1 MRQGGAGGWCCPFL
15 ARWRGPS
22 STGHAAHLCR
32 VTFPFLAPSRPWP
45 AKEQPLAVVLC
56 SAHKEPP
63 RSRQCRR
70 HPGQRPGLRVP
81 SPQPP
86 GPAVPPARISPRGD
100 ELCMAHRPGPD
111 FSYSRRG
118 PRVWGGAKC
127 PLIPHEPHRGRGTPQ
142 HFPCPFS
149 ASPDWSLWC
158 ESPWLPMPAAS
169 TSFRY
174 PVALGK
180 QSLGGCLLAGNTA
193 SLGGPRELSLWG
205 LLGHAGSWVAEPT
218 AGAQGS
224 PFPHPAT
231 PGAG

>member
-22 STGHAAHLCR
+22 VTGHAAHLCR

-45 AKEQPLAVVLC
+45 AKGKPLAVVLC

-70 HPGQRPGLRVP
+70 HPGQRPGLCVP

-149 ASPDWSLWC
+149 ASPDWGLRC
-158 ESPWLPMPAAS
+158 ESPWLPMPACIHLV
-169 TSFRY
+169 
-174 PVALGK
+174 PV
-180 QSLGGCLLAGNTA
+180 S
-193 SLGGPRELSLWG
+193 GGPWKTITRWLSPGREHSIPG
-205 LLGHAGSWVAEPT
+205 GSPGAEPLGT
-218 AGAQGS
+218 AGTCWFLGS
-224 PFPHPAT
+224 
-231 PGAG
+231 